1 MTRRGEH
8 MQARQL
14 SALLHLVRRLEDRVL
29 YEIATCPNTL
39 LRDETDRVIVTVA
52 RGERSWRLECQK

>member
-1 MTRRGEH
+1 

-29 YEIATCPNTL
+29 SEIASCPSNL
-39 LRDETDRVIVTVA
+39 LRDEMDRTIVTVA

>member
-1 MTRRGEH
+1 

-29 YEIATCPNTL
+29 YEIASCPSNL
-39 LRDETDRVIVTVA
+39 LRDEMDRTIVTVA